1 MHVKTQRL
9 ALQPI
14 QAADVERLMELLT
27 DEVVKQTYMLPDFAS
42 REASR
47 PLAQRIQAMAEDPA
61 RYVAGIY
68 LDEQL
73 IGMLNETEREADSIE
88 IGYALLPL
96 FHNRGYCTEAL
107 MGLIPYL
114 FGEGFRQVVTGA
126 FEENAASIRVMV
138 KSGMQRMDKED
149 IIAYRGRDH
158 RCVYYCAR
166 CQAKEETV

>member
-47 PLAQRIQAMAEDPA
+47 PLAQRIQAMSEDPA
-61 RYVAGIY
+61 RYVTGIY

-73 IGMLNETEREADSIE
+73 IGMLNETERELHSED
-88 IGYALLPL
+88 
-96 FHNRGYCTEAL
+96 
-107 MGLIPYL
+107 YL
-114 FGEGFRQVVTGA
+114 
-126 FEENAASIRVMV
+126 
-138 KSGMQRMDKED
+138 
-149 IIAYRGRDH
+149 
-158 RCVYYCAR
+158 
-166 CQAKEETV
+166 